1 MAHTRFHT
9 LGLRAKSSDLKETGP
24 DGLVVMEDLLQMHG
38 MALAHCRDKDT
49 GGNSSGE
56 SSLAS

>member
-1 MAHTRFHT
+1 MARTRFHT
-9 LGLRAKSSDLKETGP
+9 PGLRGKSSDLKETGP
-24 DGLVVMEDLLQMHG
+24 DGLVAMEDPLQMHG
-38 MALAHCRDKDT
+38 MAVAHCRDKDT